1 MALTF
6 TELYDGIGAQSS
18 VDGGIVFAQGAVRR
32 FLVPAT
38 SPSAAI
44 AWPDLGLVGALPGQ
58 PHPDFA
64 NLVCVRVTTENP
76 AGGGQDSSGYFVRCE
91 YQPSNYGAS
100 QQQQTD
106 RKDITFT
113 AYEGDVGSRITTVPI
128 LAKQTVQQPTLT
140 GLVSSTS
147 YVNQA
152 FQYQVPQISINIPVR
167 VATLSMV
174 QVRSVADQ
182 VGKVHTFPDN
192 GKYLFKGMTFRRDQI
207 RSYSLVYHWVTEA
220 PIVIPTSVFSAANY
234 PVNLVIPTVNLPAFY
249 RYQVLEPIAGAA
261 PPDNAPFI
269 TVVPLYDGAPLFQTL
284 TGYTSFPGDPVGR
297 ND

>member
-1 MALTF
+1 MALTL

-38 SPSAAI
+38 SPAAAI
-44 AWPDLGLVGALPGQ
+44 AWPDLGLVQALPGQ
-58 PHPDFA
+58 THPDFA

-91 YQPSNYGAS
+91 YQPSNYSAS

-113 AYEGDVGSRITTVPI
+113 AYEGDVGSRITTIPI

-140 GLVSSTS
+140 GLVTSTT

-182 VGKVHTFPDN
+182 VGKVHTFPDG

-220 PIVIPTSVFSAANY
+220 PIVIPATLFSTAIYGPAIFPVVDLAAFKRY
-234 PVNLVIPTVNLPAFY
+234 EVRQPT
-249 RYQVLEPIAGAA
+249 AGASPPFDA
-261 PPDNAPFI
+261 PYI
-269 TVVPLYDGAPLFQTL
+269 LTVPLYDGAEGNAL